1 MLSMIAREVAKIARG
16 LIPGVCL
23 TLAVLGMLAPSAA
36 RFAGPDGPAWFPGH
50 GHIFLSHE
58 AARHDHAHPWDHP
71 APDAARAA
79 TADDV
84 IFTLGDLDLAS
95 ALAMIA
101 LPALA
106 LLLAIVWRSDV
117 IGPGVTPVRGM
128 RWGPLP
134 PPPQR

>member
-1 MLSMIAREVAKIARG
+1 MLPMTARDLARFAHALLPRVCVGFALLG
-16 LIPGVCL
+16 L
-23 TLAVLGMLAPSAA
+23 LAPSAA

-50 GHIFLSHE
+50 GHIFLSQE
-58 AARHDHAHPWDHP
+58 AARHHAHPWDP
-71 APDAARAA
+71 PGPDAAAS

-84 IFTLGDLDLAS
+84 VFTLGDLDLAS

-106 LLLAIVWRSDV
+106 LLLAIAWRSDA
-117 IGPGVTPVRGM
+117 IGPAATALRGM

-134 PPPQR
+134 PPPQG